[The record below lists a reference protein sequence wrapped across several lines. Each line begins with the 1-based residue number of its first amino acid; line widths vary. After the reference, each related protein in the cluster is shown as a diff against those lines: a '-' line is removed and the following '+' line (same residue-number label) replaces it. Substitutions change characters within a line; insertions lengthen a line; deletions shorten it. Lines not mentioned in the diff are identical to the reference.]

1 MNDHVSKIKQ
11 QESENARLE
20 SQIAKLKNNNRL
32 LKDTINAIYESA
44 SLAQTSAN
52 IDLRIDELA
61 RDLHKA
67 NMEINRLVIENQ
79 EKDYEIFRLKRLLGE
94 LYDTKT

>member
-20 SQIAKLKNNNRL
+20 SQIAKLKNKNRL
-32 LKDTINAIYESA
+32 LKDTINAMYGSV

-52 IDLRIDELA
+52 IDLRIGELA